1 MLDGRIDLQG
11 YVKDLKASGQLD
23 IIALDNVTE
32 EPNEDDK
39 QATSEEDKKEEADVK
54 STNEADGSD
63 SNKNGTTKTV
73 VKKKARKLV
82 SDEERETGGVK
93 WSIYKTY
100 LKASYVLTF
109 FT

>member
-54 STNEADGSD
+54 STDGSD
-63 SNKNGTTKTV
+63 NNKNGTTKTV